1 MFYIALFVLVVSL
14 LYLIVLL
21 NDIYAFVCVDWDGV
35 RNLVS
40 ALPKSLKRIVLVSS
54 IGVTK
59 LNELPWR

>member
-1 MFYIALFVLVVSL
+1 MSFSAVV
-14 LYLIVLL
+14 VFL
-21 NDIYAFVCVDWDGV
+21 NDIHAFVCVDWDGV

-59 LNELPWR
+59 FNELPWR